1 MRILVKIMLIGL
13 VLSANFACNT
23 EFSNRDKNYSIAFSE
38 RVFSLPDSVYYPTD
52 FTISDGQYF
61 FLDSKGGKILA
72 FNREKKGIHI
82 WRIYDYLH
90 DEKYPFDQIFDY
102 DEFHIFLYSSISK
115 KAIKLKKNFSDYQ
128 VFNFS
133 SFNEEIF
140 FPSNGSL
147 VIWEAELVT
156 FALEQSNKGRHLKI
170 VSLNLDSYEVKDIV
184 RFDQVIGINIPLMFF
199 RPALI
204 ESESKFNIYFPTVDK
219 SISIVSQKNQQ
230 SNLDIINSRLLEIF
244 DVSKFN
250 ENPFYAFEF
259 QFYYYTI
266 SLPGRIVRLK
276 NNDFVRDKLKANVEM
291 LFFNSLN
298 ELEAIHEL
306 SVQFFHKKAFGFQDS
321 GYFLLSDLTGRNED
335 FIYLIEFNL
344 ELFKSN

>member
-1 MRILVKIMLIGL
+1 MLIGL
-13 VLSANFACNT
+13 VLSANFGCNT
-23 EFSNRDKNYSIAFSE
+23 ELSNSDRNYSIAFSE
-38 RVFSLPDSVYYPTD
+38 SVFSLPDSVYHPTD

-61 FLDSKGGKILA
+61 FLDSKGGEILA
-72 FNREKKGIHI
+72 FNREKKGVHI
-82 WRIYDYLH
+82 WSIYEYLH

-102 DEFHIFLYSSISK
+102 NEFHIFLYSSISK

-133 SFNEEIF
+133 TFNEEIF

-147 VIWEAELVT
+147 VIWETELVT

-170 VSLNLDSYEVKDIV
+170 VSLNLDSNEVKDIV
-184 RFDQVIGINIPLMFF
+184 RFDQVIGVNIPLMFF

-204 ESESKFNIYFPTVDK
+204 ESESKFNIYFPTVDEP
-219 SISIVSQKNQQ
+219 IAIVPQKNQH
-230 SNLDIINSRLLEIF
+230 SDLDIINSRFLEIF
-244 DVSKFN
+244 DVARFN

-259 QFYYYTI
+259 EFYYYTI
-266 SLPGRIVRLK
+266 PLSGRVVRLK
-276 NNDFVRDKLKANVEM
+276 NNNFVPDKLKANVEM
-291 LFFNSLN
+291 QFFDSSN

-306 SVQFFHKKAFGFQDS
+306 SVQFFHKKAFGFRDS

-335 FIYLIEFNL
+335 FIYLIEFNP
-344 ELFKSN
+344 ELRKSN